1 MEDSRVIFF
10 TDVDNDC
17 VPGVPLVPGAEA
29 RIKGADEP
37 ITSLAAL
44 VASTPA
50 VRAADP
56 RVGVTRRDVFRALL
70 AEQVPGA
77 GQPVEALHA
86 VYYVRT
92 GVDGEGGHHFIT
104 IPSFED

>member
-1 MEDSRVIFF
+1 MDEDRVVFF

-17 VPGVPLVPGAEA
+17 VPGVPLVKGAEA
-29 RIKGADEP
+29 RIKDVDEP
-37 ITSLAAL
+37 ITSRTRL
-44 VASTPA
+44 ASTPP

-70 AEQVPGA
+70 AEQVPGD

-86 VYYVRT
+86 AYYLRT
-92 GVDGEGGHHFIT
+92 GMDGEGGHHFIT
-104 IPSFED
+104 VPLFED